1 MKIGILGGNVGDEA
15 TAERIVALAEKTE
28 AVGGDSFW
36 TYEHAM
42 IPLSYES
49 RYPYHASGK
58 LWGAP
63 ESNWVDPLVVLA
75 HIAAR
80 TKRIGLG
87 TGINILPQVNPLLFA
102 KQTASIDSL
111 SNGRLV
117 LGLGVGWLEEEF
129 VAMGVPFEKRG
140 KRMDDYLT
148 AIRKVWSGEVVEH
161 QSEFLNWSGFRSY
174 PLPAQRPGPKLVI
187 GGVTPP
193 AIRRVAAH
201 GDGWF
206 AVGSVKMLRDG
217 LNLLRSELE
226 KNGRRMED
234 IELTSTWF
242 INKQSPDAWKEFED
256 QGFSRLL
263 VPVTTLEGRDWVEG
277 LEILGDRVL
286 SKL

>member
-161 QSEFLNWSGFRSY
+161 QSEFLNWSGFKSY
-174 PLPAQRPGPKLVI
+174 PLPAAKPHPPLII
-187 GGVTPP
+187 GGNGGL
-193 AIRRVAAH
+193 ALSRVVEH

-206 AVGSVKMLRDG
+206 AASNIGG
-217 LNLLRSELE
+217 LPPLLE
-226 KNGRRMED
+226 KLKGKAEAAGRDFSSIEISAMWVFAMEGAD
-234 IELTSTWF
+234 SVR
-242 INKQSPDAWKEFED
+242 QYED
-256 QGFSRLL
+256 LGISRLIIPL
-263 VPVTTLEGRDWVEG
+263 QALGREGVTAG
-277 LEILGDRVL
+277 LEKLGNEVIA
-286 SKL
+286 KA